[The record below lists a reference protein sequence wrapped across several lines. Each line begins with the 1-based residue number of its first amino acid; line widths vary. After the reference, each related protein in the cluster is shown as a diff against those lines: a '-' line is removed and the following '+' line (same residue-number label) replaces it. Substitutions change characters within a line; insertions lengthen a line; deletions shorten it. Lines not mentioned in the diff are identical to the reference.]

1 MIHLIDNYYLDA
13 DEKQFILAKEIGKRV
28 DRRTGKERTAYD
40 FLYYSDLGNALA
52 GLCVRQTRLAVAE
65 SNSLE
70 ELMAKQDEIK
80 KLIAELDKKYSS
92 LTYKEV

>member
-1 MIHLIDNYYLDA
+1 MIHLMGNYYLDA
-13 DEKQFILAKEIGKRV
+13 DEKQFILAKEVGKRV
-28 DRRTGKERTAYD
+28 DKRTGKERAAYD
-40 FLYYSDLGNALA
+40 YLYYSDLGNALA

-70 ELMAKQDEIK
+70 ELMAKQAEIK
-80 KLIAELDKKYSS
+80 TLITELDKKYSS